1 LAEEPTNERQSW
13 QSNIE
18 NTGKSAASLKITL
31 SEKEKDVIRIS
42 RNNSVRHAPA
52 VPNIKDDTAAVKLDP
67 IQSTA
72 NLIADEVQAEVAPQA
87 TEVQPSATVDGP
99 VAVDV
104 LQLEVKSE
112 PAVDGNTELSLAL
125 VETAAKPATQYVE
138 TASTEAAQRTLATA
152 EESSVASATLSK
164 SNNALFTPAQNG
176 VKSIHKKAN
185 ISSASLAKSNN
196 ALSDISPVITTA
208 VESGIYS
215 FNISCIVAYRQE
227 KQTRFSQI

>member
-1 LAEEPTNERQSW
+1 LAEEPTNERQSS

-42 RNNSVRHAPA
+42 RNNSVRHAP
-52 VPNIKDDTAAVKLDP
+52 VTLKDDTAAVKLDP

-87 TEVQPSATVDGP
+87 TEVQPSATVDAP

-138 TASTEAAQRTLATA
+138 TPSTEAAQRTLATA

-196 ALSDISPVITTA
+196 ALSAISPVTTTA